1 MVIRVLKS
9 VITKVKNDH
18 EKKIKSRDRKGCAVF
33 SKSATEI
40 LEKVI
45 LIESA
50 KVRRAIKK
58 S

>member
-50 KVRRAIKK
+50 KSAPGY
-58 S
+58 